1 MRDWLH
7 WALLPISLLPISL
20 SVTERLSMLSS
31 LVELI
36 EFLCSD
42 FFYIGSHPLAR
53 ASDTQRQLVCLRLD
67 REFAVIC

>member
-1 MRDWLH
+1 
-7 WALLPISLLPISL
+7 
-20 SVTERLSMLSS
+20 MLSS

-36 EFLCSD
+36 EFLCSY